1 MAPAEPDEP
10 ERQPDPWGV
19 YISGK
24 PNQTATTTFTDIQQ
38 GVSLTFPSA
47 TRIAEFEAKI
57 AELERREQNRHAHE
71 KRWDK
76 KNAAVNI
83 ENARLRAVL
92 KETEHKLHILELER
106 DLDVT
111 YARRLELANK
121 RIEMI
126 RDLARY

>member
-10 ERQPDPWGV
+10 ERQPNPWEV

-24 PNQTATTTFTDIQQ
+24 PNQTATTTFTDIKAAF
-38 GVSLTFPSA
+38 TFPN
-47 TRIAEFEAKI
+47 RIAELEAKN

-111 YARRLELANK
+111 YARRLELANR